1 MRNIFEIEGALGHL
15 PVSFRRWELED
26 GILYFCEGPSQ
37 TTFNL
42 CIGAEGALRIWQF
55 LPMELPGS
63 GGELRIE
70 RAFGSCRIGLE
81 VTPENILNLYLDRDL
96 SRVPDEQ
103 LETVLQQSVSG
114 FLAVSCRFPAI
125 EFAP

>member
-42 CIGAEGALRIWQF
+42 WSEGALRIWQF

-70 RAFGSCRIGLE
+70 RAFG
-81 VTPENILNLYLDRDL
+81 
-96 SRVPDEQ
+96 
-103 LETVLQQSVSG
+103 
-114 FLAVSCRFPAI
+114 LAALAWRSPRKISSTCTWTGI
-125 EFAP
+125 